1 MGYVAVDDM
10 RVVAE
15 PPDADAPIVY
25 VVDSPEHPLAL
36 VGAAKDLAVTVVSV
50 PVRNWNDA
58 LTPWPAAGL
67 YRGEPDFGG
76 EARRTLDELLD
87 RAIPSFEAV
96 AGLLPR
102 RRAICGYSLGGLFS
116 LYSFVRCETF
126 GACACV
132 SGSVWYEGWVDY
144 LRGLDCDLLGRFAY
158 LSVGTKEKR
167 ASRPLLKRV
176 ERNMEE
182 CVRILEGRGC
192 KVRYVTGPGNHFAH
206 VKERLGLGLAGL
218 AEYLCGDAELR
229 KSTREG
235 S

>member
-1 MGYVAVDDM
+1 MGYIAMDDM
-10 RVVAE
+10 RVVA
-15 PPDADAPIVY
+15 DSMGADAPIVY

-36 VGAAKDLAVTVVSV
+36 DGAAKGIAATVVSV

-76 EARRTLDELLD
+76 GAHRTLDELLD
-87 RAIPSFEAV
+87 RAIPSFEAA

-116 LYSFVRCETF
+116 LHAFVRCETF

-144 LRGLDCDLLGRFAY
+144 LRDLDCDLLGRFAY

-182 CVRILEGRGC
+182 CVRILKGRGC

-206 VKERLGLGLAGL
+206 VGERLGLGLAEL
-218 AEYLCGDAELR
+218 AEYLCE
-229 KSTREG
+229 
-235 S
+235 